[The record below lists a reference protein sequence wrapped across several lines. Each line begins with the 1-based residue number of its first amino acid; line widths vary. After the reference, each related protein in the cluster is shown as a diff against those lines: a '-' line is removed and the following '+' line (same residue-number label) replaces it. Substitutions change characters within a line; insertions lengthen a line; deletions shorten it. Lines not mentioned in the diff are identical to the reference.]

1 MEKVSENKDAIV
13 LHLGENP
20 VVLLSE
26 PFNSDID
33 VDALTRIDYTNLI
46 GEMVTISALMNK
58 VGNLR
63 AEAEKC
69 LSDDKLDCDIYEASK
84 KKSWRN
90 EANRDS
96 GKFMVDGE
104 SIKLSEKAL
113 DEAILLDPLYQQKKR
128 KIISSQRVFSI
139 LDSWF
144 WSVNDKSKKL
154 NNLVKPLE
162 PNEFV
167 KELIEGRVNSFI
179 IKKPKI

>member
-63 AEAEKC
+63 AEAEK
-69 LSDDKLDCDIYEASK
+69 IMAY
-84 KKSWRN
+84 
-90 EANRDS
+90 
-96 GKFMVDGE
+96 
-104 SIKLSEKAL
+104 
-113 DEAILLDPLYQQKKR
+113 
-128 KIISSQRVFSI
+128 
-139 LDSWF
+139 
-144 WSVNDKSKKL
+144 
-154 NNLVKPLE
+154 
-162 PNEFV
+162 
-167 KELIEGRVNSFI
+167 
-179 IKKPKI
+179 